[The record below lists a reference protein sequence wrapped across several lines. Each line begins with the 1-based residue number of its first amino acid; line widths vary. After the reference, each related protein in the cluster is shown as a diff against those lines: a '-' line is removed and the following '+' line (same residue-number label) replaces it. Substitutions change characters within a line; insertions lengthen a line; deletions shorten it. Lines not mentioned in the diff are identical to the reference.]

1 VQHDVNHA
9 CRYASHLVAMT
20 NGVIV
25 ASGHPQH
32 IVDVPLIE
40 TGFKLPCI
48 VIPDP
53 ISQTPMIVPT
63 RKGAG

>member
-1 VQHDVNHA
+1 MQHDVNQA
-9 CRYASHLVAMT
+9 CLVAMA